1 MVHGKYMKRNS
12 EEILYEFERNM
23 KTRIMRGL
31 LSGSERTQ
39 QYSSVHRNTQ
49 EALPLCSHSSAKV
62 VISRMRRM
70 MLFNIIFF
78 IDFFF
83 LIFKA
88 PVSFDLDDVAS
99 MFVSFSLCSFVNKI
113 LNGCNIFGS
122 LNINYKFMS
131 S

>member
-23 KTRIMRGL
+23 EAEIQRGL

-88 PVSFDLDDVAS
+88 PVSFDLGDVGDVAS
-99 MFVSFSLCSFVNKI
+99 LFVSSSLCSFVNNI
-113 LNGCNIFGS
+113 WNGCDMFGS
-122 LNINYKFMS
+122 LNIN
-131 S
+131 